1 MAKGASEARR
11 LTADD
16 WIEAGY
22 ALVADAGV
30 EALKLDRLCAHL
42 GVTKGSFYWHFA
54 DMAAF
59 RSALIRAWAELRDRD
74 RSGFAELS
82 TAPPRERLRLMM
94 ASLRG
99 ERQRSLERA
108 MREWARTDS
117 HVAESVRASDQRV
130 LSAVRQAYRDAGF
143 AAADADMRAHATFAA
158 GIGFLHL
165 SDGPADPRMVR
176 QQEDFLDLMLRP

>member
-11 LTADD
+11 LSADD
-16 WIEAGY
+16 WLEAGY

-30 EALKLDRLCAHL
+30 ESLKLDRLCSHL
-42 GVTKGSFYWHFA
+42 GVTKGSFYWHFT

-59 RSALIRAWAELRDRD
+59 RSALIRAWAELRDHD
-74 RSGFAELS
+74 RSGFAELP
-82 TAPPRERLRLMM
+82 TAPPRERLSHMM

-108 MREWARTDS
+108 MREWARTDPE
-117 HVAESVRASDQRV
+117 VAESVRTSDQRV
-130 LSAVRQAYRDAGF
+130 LSAVRRAYQDAGF
-143 AAADADMRAHATFAA
+143 DAAEADMRANATFAA

-165 SDGPADPRMVR
+165 SDLPAEPRMAGQLER
-176 QQEDFLDLMLRP
+176 FLDLMLHR